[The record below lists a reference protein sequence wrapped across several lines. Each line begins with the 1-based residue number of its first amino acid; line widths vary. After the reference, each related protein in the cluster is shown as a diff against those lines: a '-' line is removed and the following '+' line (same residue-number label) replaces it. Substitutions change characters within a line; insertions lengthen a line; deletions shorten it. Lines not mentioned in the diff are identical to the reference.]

1 MKVKSDY
8 HIFRE
13 IFEKSPVGMLLFDM
27 EGMMVDANQSALE
40 VMGITTPENPPDINL
55 FHNPIIP
62 CKKEELSDELGE
74 GQGEELDG
82 KSIINFQNQ
91 LNFPKI
97 RDFYN
102 ITPPDQVT
110 NESIEG
116 IEIKGIEG
124 TISVISS
131 GYMVQIQQSGSKKES
146 QELLISEEKYKNFFE
161 DDLTG
166 DFIATPQGDIIECN
180 PAFAEIYNF
189 PNREQ
194 ALKSNISTFNPE
206 DWETLT
212 KRLKREYKIQG
223 HQTTHQRPDGEKI
236 HVVSNLV
243 GSGNDSEELVQIKGY
258 VFDDTERKEAE
269 EALKRSEEKYH
280 RLFDEDLTG
289 DFIATPDG
297 KILECNPAFAD
308 IYGFDKVE
316 EVIGSD
322 ISQFNPSDWDKLI
335 TRLNCEVKIQ
345 DYQSWQNITEDKQIH
360 VVANLAGI
368 FSDSQKLIQ
377 VKGYVFDDTERKEAE
392 EALKRSEEKYHRLF
406 DEDLTGDFIAN
417 VDGEILECNP
427 AFAEIYGLDTV
438 KKALKWNISESNPF
452 DWPYMVTRLRNE
464 GKIKGFQS
472 WQRRKDFMRIHV
484 VANLVGIF
492 NGSGELIQ
500 VKGYVFDDTE
510 RKQAE
515 EKLESG
521 QRRITLILDSI
532 QDGFV
537 SLDNFWNFVYVNPC
551 AAEYLVSDADD
562 LVGQNIWERFP
573 ELMGTIH
580 ETHFRRAMNE
590 QEIQY
595 FEAQGMIRTEKYL
608 DVSVYPSTEGISIY
622 WRNKRKSDL

>member
-1 MKVKSDY
+1 
-8 HIFRE
+8 
-13 IFEKSPVGMLLFDM
+13 
-27 EGMMVDANQSALE
+27 MVDANKSALE
-40 VMGITTPENPPDINL
+40 IIGITTPKNPPEINL

-62 CKKEELSDELGE
+62 CKKEELRDELRGE
-74 GQGEELDG
+74 LMGEADEKG
-82 KSIINFQNQ
+82 VIKFQNQ
-91 LNFPKI
+91 LNFQNI
-97 RDFYN
+97 CDFYN
-102 ITPPDQVT
+102 ITHPTHPDPVN
-110 NESIEG
+110 NESMEG
-116 IEIKGIEG
+116 MGIKGIEG

-131 GYMVQIQQSGSKKES
+131 GYLVQIQKSRSKEES
-146 QELLISEEKYKNFFE
+146 DELLISEEKYKNFFE

-166 DFIATPQGDIIECN
+166 DFIATPQGEIIECN
-180 PAFAEIYNF
+180 SAFAEIYNF

-212 KRLKREYKIQG
+212 KRLKHEYKIQG

-243 GSGNDSEELVQIKGY
+243 GIGNDS
-258 VFDDTERKEAE
+258 KE
-269 EALKRSEEKYH
+269 
-280 RLFDEDLTG
+280 
-289 DFIATPDG
+289 
-297 KILECNPAFAD
+297 
-308 IYGFDKVE
+308 
-316 EVIGSD
+316 
-322 ISQFNPSDWDKLI
+322 
-335 TRLNCEVKIQ
+335 
-345 DYQSWQNITEDKQIH
+345 
-360 VVANLAGI
+360 
-368 FSDSQKLIQ
+368 LIQ

-417 VDGEILECNP
+417 VDGKILECNP

-438 KKALKWNISESNPF
+438 ENALQWNISDSNPF
-452 DWPYMVTRLRNE
+452 DWPYMVTRLKSE

-472 WQRRKDFMRIHV
+472 WQRRQDFMRIHV
-484 VANLVGIF
+484 VANLGGIF
-492 NGSGELIQ
+492 NDSGELIR

-537 SLDNFWNFVYVNPC
+537 SLDNFWNFIYVNPC
-551 AAEYLVSDADD
+551 AAEYLEFDMDD
-562 LVGQNIWERFP
+562 LLGENLWERFP
-573 ELMGTIH
+573 ELLGTIH
-580 ETHFRRAMNE
+580 ETHFRKAMNE

-595 FEAQGMIRTEKYL
+595 FEAQGIIRTGKYL
-608 DVSVYPSTEGISIY
+608 DISVYPSTEGISIY

>member
-1 MKVKSDY
+1 MNVKSDY

-13 IFEKSPVGMLLFDM
+13 IFEKSPVGMLLFDR

-40 VMGITTPENPPDINL
+40 IMGITTPENPPEINL
-55 FHNPIIP
+55 FHNPIIS
-62 CKKEELSDELGE
+62 CKKEELV
-74 GQGEELDG
+74 G

-102 ITPPDQVT
+102 ITPPDHVN
-110 NESIEG
+110 NESIGG
-116 IEIKGIEG
+116 IETTGIEG

-131 GYMVQIQQSGSKKES
+131 SYLVQIQHSGSKDES
-146 QELLISEEKYKNFFE
+146 DELLLSEEKYKNFFE

-243 GSGNDSEELVQIKGY
+243 GISNDSDELVQVKGY

-269 EALKRSEEKYH
+269 EALKLSEEKYH

-289 DFIATPDG
+289 DFIAGVDG

-316 EVIGSD
+316 EVIGSN
-322 ISQFNPSDWDKLI
+322 ISQFNSSDWDKLI
-335 TRLNCEVKIQ
+335 TRLNGEVKIQ
-345 DYQSWQNITEDKQIH
+345 DYQSWQEISDERQIH
-360 VVANLAGI
+360 VVANLVGI
-368 FSDSQKLIQ
+368 FSDSKKLIQ

-392 EALKRSEEKYHRLF
+392 EALKLSEEKYHRLF
-406 DEDLTGDFIAN
+406 DEDLTGDFIAG
-417 VDGEILECNP
+417 VDGKILECNP
-427 AFAEIYGLDTV
+427 AFADIYGLDTV
-438 KKALKWNISESNPF
+438 ENALHWNISESNPF
-452 DWPYMVTRLRNE
+452 DWPYMVTRLRSE

-472 WQRRKDFMRIHV
+472 WQRRRDFMRIHV

-492 NGSGELIQ
+492 NDSGELIQ

-532 QDGFV
+532 QDGFMA
-537 SLDNFWNFVYVNPC
+537 LDNFWNFVYVNPC
-551 AAEYLVSDADD
+551 AAEYLDIDADD
-562 LVGQNIWERFP
+562 LMGQNLWERFP
-573 ELMGTIH
+573 ELMGTTH

-595 FEAQGMIRTEKYL
+595 FEAQGILRTEKYL
-608 DVSVYPSTEGISIY
+608 DISVYPSTEGISIY
-622 WRNKRKSDL
+622 WRNKRK

>member
-82 KSIINFQNQ
+82 KSIISFQSQ
-91 LNFPKI
+91 LNFSKI

>member
-360 VVANLAGI
+360 VVANLVGI

-622 WRNKRKSDL
+622 WRNKRKSNL

>member
-13 IFEKSPVGMLLFDM
+13 VFEKSPVGMLLFDR

-40 VMGITTPENPPDINL
+40 IIGITTPENPPDINL
-55 FHNPIIP
+55 FHNPIIS
-62 CKKEELSDELGE
+62 CKKEELV
-74 GQGEELDG
+74 G
-82 KSIINFQNQ
+82 KSVIKFQNQ

-102 ITPPDQVT
+102 ITHPDHVN
-110 NESIEG
+110 NESIAG

-131 GYMVQIQQSGSKKES
+131 GYLVLIQHSGSKDES
-146 QELLISEEKYKNFFE
+146 CELLISEDKYKNFFE

-166 DFIATPQGDIIECN
+166 DFIATPQGEIIECN

-243 GSGNDSEELVQIKGY
+243 GIGNDSDELV
-258 VFDDTERKEAE
+258 
-269 EALKRSEEKYH
+269 
-280 RLFDEDLTG
+280 
-289 DFIATPDG
+289 
-297 KILECNPAFAD
+297 
-308 IYGFDKVE
+308 
-316 EVIGSD
+316 
-322 ISQFNPSDWDKLI
+322 
-335 TRLNCEVKIQ
+335 
-345 DYQSWQNITEDKQIH
+345 
-360 VVANLAGI
+360 
-368 FSDSQKLIQ
+368 Q

-392 EALKRSEEKYHRLF
+392 EALKLSEEKYHRLF

-438 KKALKWNISESNPF
+438 EKALKWNISESNPF
-452 DWPYMVTRLRNE
+452 DWPYMVTRLRSE

-472 WQRRKDFMRIHV
+472 WQRRQDFMRIHV

-492 NGSGELIQ
+492 NDSDELIQ

-521 QRRITLILDSI
+521 QRRITMILDSI
-532 QDGFV
+532 RDGFV
-537 SLDNFWNFVYVNPC
+537 SLDNFWNFIYVNPC
-551 AAEYLVSDADD
+551 AAEYLDSDADD
-562 LVGQNIWERFP
+562 LMGQNLWERFP

-595 FEAQGMIRTEKYL
+595 FEAQGMFRTGKYL